1 MAEHSRAIN
10 LFHATTR
17 QNLSSI
23 QTHGLLVSKADPTA
37 RLKGVWLHS
46 TSNSSWAVL
55 HTIRKHKAH
64 LEDVVL
70 IEVQISRT
78 KLTRFVNP
86 TCKRGIYWS
95 KTDITPAQLGAVIE
109 ATTFGASLS
118 D

>member
-1 MAEHSRAIN
+1 M
-10 LFHATTR
+10 LLYHATSR
-17 QNLSSI
+17 ENLPSI

-46 TSNSSWAVL
+46 KSNSPWAIL
-55 HTIRKHKAH
+55 HTQKKHKAH

-70 IEVQISRT
+70 IEVQIART

-86 TCKRGIYWS
+86 TCSRGIYWS
-95 KTDITPAQLGAVIE
+95 KTDIAPTQLGAVIE
-109 ATTFGASLS
+109 AITFGASLS